1 MCLLTFAN
9 SALIIKMFIA
19 AHFLIEISKYDGA
32 SEEKSQKDRILTAR
46 KTIWMLMSWPKTL
59 VLA

>member
-32 SEEKSQKDRILTAR
+32 SEEKSQKDRILTTS
-46 KTIWMLMSWPKTL
+46 KTVWSF
-59 VLA
+59 